1 MDTIMNID
9 MSMNSI
15 MNNIDIMLYEP
26 KKYLYDVGY
35 RIINCVP
42 DINFIDETYY
52 DETYYDNDNFTA
64 KIGDNI
70 YIFSPIVIYIGIF
83 TVSTIFTILIGYLI
97 TDYYF
102 THDVIK
108 CINDTKIENLIKR
121 LSPVPHPKLYTDS
134 LTELA
139 RQNNTIISKMKN
151 NSSYFVLLR
160 IKMKNDLLMRTTKY
174 NLHNKLDNVKT
185 NSFTTKDMFMVMGF
199 NYNTNM
205 KASNGEPIL
214 DLGLEPISNII
225 VKCINYINHISEDK
239 YVNED
244 FVVAAIGRM
253 NEKRTNEFY
262 DGLVNINYELFNV
275 KNVNVRID
283 KDNAKIVKY
292 ILTLPIYN
300 VYNAFM
306 DIYNDIIFESS
317 LYKIDDKNFEYW
329 DSVSISEVA

>member
-1 MDTIMNID
+1 
-9 MSMNSI
+9 
-15 MNNIDIMLYEP
+15 MLYEP
-26 KKYLYDVGY
+26 KKYLYEIGY

-42 DINFIDETYY
+42 DINYYDETYY
-52 DETYYDNDNFTA
+52 DETYYDETYYDDNNNFTA

-70 YIFSPIVIYIGIF
+70 YIFSPIVIYIGVFI
-83 TVSTIFTILIGYLI
+83 VSTIFTILIGYLI

-108 CINDTKIENLIKR
+108 CINDMNNTHTNSDTNSNTKIENLIKR
-121 LSPVPHPKLYTDS
+121 LSPIPHPKLYTDS
-134 LTELA
+134 LSELA
-139 RQNNTIISKMKN
+139 RQNNVIISKMKN

-160 IKMKNDLLMRTTKY
+160 IKMKNDLLMQTTKY

-205 KASNGEPIL
+205 RASNGEPVL

-275 KNVNVRID
+275 KNINVRID

-329 DSVSISEVA
+329 DSVSISDVA